1 MILQADWATVGL
13 FIVSVSAAGAVS
25 LVVWSEHRRLS
36 PPSSRAS
43 EMDWLEA
50 VFISLVGIAVF
61 AGWIGT
67 ILASLGVFSVAA
79 LSVIILAGAGVV
91 IWRRWPVEA
100 PKFHRPGIHEF
111 ALILLLLGCGVVY
124 FRPHEYVLGSTD
136 AGSYMNTGA
145 AVART
150 GKLVV
155 HDEWTHFLSE
165 FGSVTLRQQ
174 PPSWRTR
181 QLQFVGWYVDDRDPA
196 RVIPQFY
203 PFHPTWIGIGIGL
216 AGLPGGLL
224 VTPVWGILGIAAV
237 YLASRRWFGANVGLL
252 AATLLALTPTHIWF
266 ARYPTTEPLT
276 LLLVFTGLLAFQTL
290 WDEPSAGPAWGVFGA
305 SALGAAFLTRID
317 LPLVALAAIVAIIG
331 RWKQGRWAKGWTAYT
346 LTLGLFLLHALLSAF
361 FINWPYSWNT
371 YSAVI
376 QIVIRSS
383 LPVLVVGLGAVFLLL
398 VGSIVWRRNR
408 ARLAAY
414 RWGRSVRASGLRWLL
429 IALVVALSAYA
440 YFLRPILEPV
450 VYGISWPS
458 GNQYP
463 VLNGQNW
470 VRLGW
475 YLTPLGLLMATLGL
489 AEILRRESLD
499 RLGFFLTVGVLT
511 IIQYVYNIFST
522 PYHIYAMRRYVP
534 IVIPMLMIYA
544 AVAIVTTSRVQRVW
558 VGRPVGGSLA
568 LVLMAGL
575 VYQARFVLPQR
586 DLRGAVEQLTNLNA
600 RLKSEAIILISEP
613 AESLFADTLGVPLRF
628 IFGHDIATVRRD
640 DASVQP
646 FIERMMEQAAQQGR
660 PVQLI
665 AVDPIAPAVRQA
677 LSLQPVEMFPMTL
690 QMLMNTF
697 YDYPAVIQ
705 TAYYGIEI
713 YDVVGL
719 RSPYTLDPSGPIEID
734 VGTFDTP
741 FIRTGF
747 YGKEL
752 LPGDATMRWT
762 AGEAALDIPLSTEE
776 PITLNV
782 RAMIYRPEGV
792 AADPVTVWLDGE
804 RVGQFT
810 PSETWQVFSF
820 RAQPQPVGGVSSLQF
835 QTVTFNPAGLQINA
849 DTRDLGFLVDW
860 VKIATE

>member
-1 MILQADWATVGL
+1 MMLQAGWFAIGL
-13 FIVSVSAAGAVS
+13 FIVSVMAAGAVS
-25 LVVWSEHRRLS
+25 LMVWSEHRRLS
-36 PPSSRAS
+36 VSSSRAS

-50 VFISLVGIAVF
+50 VFVSLVGIAVF
-61 AGWIGT
+61 AGWVGT
-67 ILASLGVFSVAA
+67 ILASWGVFSLAA
-79 LSVIILAGAGVV
+79 LSVIMLAVAGAV
-91 IWRRWPVEA
+91 IWLRWPVER
-100 PKFHRPGIHEF
+100 PEFSRPGIHEF

-145 AVART
+145 EVART
-150 GKLVV
+150 GGLVV
-155 HDEWTHFLSE
+155 DDEWTRLLSE

-174 PPSWRTR
+174 PPGWLTR
-181 QLQFVGWYVDDRDPA
+181 QLQFVGWYIDDRDPG
-196 RVIPQFY
+196 RVVPQFY
-203 PFHPTWIGIGIGL
+203 PFHPTWIAIGIGL

-224 VTPVWGILGIAAV
+224 VTPVWGILSIAAV
-237 YLASRRWFGANVGLL
+237 YLASRRWFGASAGLL
-252 AATLLALTPTHIWF
+252 AALLLALTPTHIWF

-290 WDEPSAGPAWGVFGA
+290 WDEPSAGPVWGIFGA
-305 SALGAAFLTRID
+305 SVLGAAFLTRID
-317 LPLVALAAIVAIIG
+317 LPVVALAVIVAIIV
-331 RWKQGRWAKGWTAYT
+331 RWRQGRWTKGWTAYT
-346 LTLGLFLLHALLSAF
+346 LTLGLFLLHALLSAL
-361 FINWPYSWNT
+361 FINWPYFWNT

-376 QIVIRSS
+376 QIVIGSS
-383 LPVLVVGLGAVFLLL
+383 LPVLVVGLGAAFLLL
-398 VGSIVWRRNR
+398 VGLIVLRRNR
-408 ARLAAY
+408 ARLAAC
-414 RWGRSVRASGLRWLL
+414 RWGRLARSSGLRWSL
-429 IALVVALSAYA
+429 IAL
-440 YFLRPILEPV
+440 V

-475 YLTPLGLLMATLGL
+475 YLTPLGLLLATLGL
-489 AEILRRESLD
+489 AEILRRGSLD
-499 RLGFFLTVGVLT
+499 RLGLFLAVGGLT

-544 AVAIVTTSRVQRVW
+544 AVAIVAVSRVRKGW
-558 VGRPVGGSLA
+558 LSRLGGGSLA

-586 DLRGAVEQLTNLNA
+586 DLRGAVEQLTHLDE
-600 RLKSEAIILISEP
+600 RLKPDAVVLISEP
-613 AESLFADTLGVPLRF
+613 SESLFADTFGVPLRF
-628 IFGHDIATVRRD
+628 VFSHDIATVRRD
-640 DASVQP
+640 DASVLP
-646 FIERMMEQAAQQGR
+646 FIERMMKYAAEQSR

-690 QMLMNTF
+690 QMLMNT
-697 YDYPAVIQ
+697 YHDYPAVIQ
-705 TAYYGIEI
+705 TAYYGVEI

-719 RSPYTLDPSGPIEID
+719 RSPRTLDQSQPIEID

-747 YGKEL
+747 YGKEP

-762 AGEAALDIPLSTEE
+762 AGEAALDIPLPTEE
-776 PITLNV
+776 PITVDV

-792 AADPVTVWLDGE
+792 PADAVTVWLDRE
-804 RVGQFT
+804 RVGEFT
-810 PSETWQVFSF
+810 PGETWQIFSF
-820 RAQPQPVGGVSSLQF
+820 PAQPRPVRGISSLQF
-835 QTVTFNPAGLQINA
+835 QAMTFNPASLQINN
-849 DTRDLGFLVDW
+849 DSRDLGFLVDW
-860 VKIATE
+860 VKIAIQ

>member
-1 MILQADWATVGL
+1 
-13 FIVSVSAAGAVS
+13 
-25 LVVWSEHRRLS
+25 
-36 PPSSRAS
+36 
-43 EMDWLEA
+43 MDWLEA
-50 VFISLVGIAVF
+50 VFVSLVGIAVF
-61 AGWIGT
+61 AGWVGT
-67 ILASLGVFSVAA
+67 ILASLGVFSLATLSAITLAVAVA
-79 LSVIILAGAGVV
+79 V
-91 IWRRWPVEA
+91 IWLRWPVER
-100 PKFHRPGIHEF
+100 PKFSRPGIHEF
-111 ALILLLLGCGVVY
+111 ALILLLLGCGVMY
-124 FRPHEYVLGSTD
+124 LRPHEYVLGSTD

-150 GKLVV
+150 GGLVV
-155 HDEWTHFLSE
+155 EDEWTRVLSE

-174 PPSWRTR
+174 PPGWLTQ
-181 QLQFVGWYVDDRDPA
+181 QLQFVGWYIDDRDPG

-203 PFHPTWIGIGIGL
+203 PFHPTWIAIGISLG
-216 AGLPGGLL
+216 GLPGGLL
-224 VTPVWGILGIAAV
+224 VTPVWGILSIAAV
-237 YLASRRWFGANVGLL
+237 YLASRRWFGASAGLL
-252 AATLLALTPTHIWF
+252 AALLLALTPTHIWF

-276 LLLVFTGLLAFQTL
+276 LLLVFSGLLAFQML
-290 WDEPSAGPAWGVFGA
+290 WDEPSAGPVWGIFGA
-305 SALGAAFLTRID
+305 SVLGAAFLTRID
-317 LPLVALAAIVAIIG
+317 LPVVALAVIVAIIV
-331 RWKQGRWAKGWTAYT
+331 RWRQGRWTKGWTAYT
-346 LTLGLFLLHALLSAF
+346 LTLGLFLLHALLSALL
-361 FINWPYSWNT
+361 INWPYFWNT

-376 QIVIRSS
+376 QIVIGSS
-383 LPVLVVGLGAVFLLL
+383 LPVLVVGLGAASLLL
-398 VGSIVWRRNR
+398 VGLIVLRRNR

-414 RWGRSVRASGLRWLL
+414 PWGRFTRSSGLRWSL
-429 IALVVALSAYA
+429 IALVIALSAYA

-475 YLTPLGLLMATLGL
+475 YLTPLGLLLATLGL
-489 AEILRRESLD
+489 AEILRRESFD
-499 RLGFFLTVGVLT
+499 RLGLFLAVGVLT

-544 AVAIVTTSRVQRVW
+544 AVAIAAVSRVRKAW
-558 VGRPVGGSLA
+558 LSRLGGGSMA

-586 DLRGAVEQLTNLNA
+586 DLRGAVQQLTNLNDH
-600 RLKSEAIILISEP
+600 LKSDAIVLISEP
-613 AESLFADTLGVPLRF
+613 TESLLADTLGVPLRF
-628 IFGHDIATVRRD
+628 VFGHDVATVRRD
-640 DASVQP
+640 DASILP
-646 FIERMMEQAAQQGR
+646 FIERMMEYAAEQSR
-660 PVQLI
+660 PVQLV

-690 QMLMNTF
+690 QMLMNTY

-705 TAYYGIEI
+705 TAYYGVEI

-719 RSPYTLDPSGPIEID
+719 RSSYTLDQSQPIEID

-762 AGEAALDIPLSTEE
+762 AGEATLDIPLRTEE
-776 PITLNV
+776 PITVNV

-804 RVGQFT
+804 RIGEFT
-810 PSETWQVFSF
+810 PGETWQIFSF
-820 RAQPQPVGGVSSLQF
+820 PAQPRPVRDISSLQF
-835 QTVTFNPAGLQINA
+835 QAVTFNPASLQINN

-860 VKIATE
+860 VKIAIE

>member
-1 MILQADWATVGL
+1 MLQADWFAVGL

-25 LVVWSEHRRLS
+25 LTIWSEHRKSS
-36 PPSSRAS
+36 PPSSWAS
-43 EMDWLEA
+43 QMDWVEA
-50 VFISLVGIAVF
+50 VFVSLVGITVL
-61 AGWIGT
+61 AGWVGT
-67 ILASLGVFSVAA
+67 ILASLGVFSLPA
-79 LSVIILAGAGVV
+79 LSVIILTVAGIA
-91 IWRRWPVEA
+91 IWLRWPVER
-100 PKFHRPGIHEF
+100 PTFNRPGIHEF

-136 AGSYMNTGA
+136 AGSYMNTGT

-150 GKLVV
+150 GELVA
-155 HDEWTHFLSE
+155 HDEWTRLLSE

-174 PPSWRTR
+174 PPGWATR
-181 QLQFVGWYVDDRDPA
+181 QLQFVGWYIEDRDPA

-203 PFHPTWIGIGIGL
+203 PFHPTWIAIGISL
-216 AGLPGGLL
+216 AGLSGGLL
-224 VTPVWGILGIAAV
+224 VTPVWGTLSIAAV
-237 YLASRRWFGANVGLL
+237 YLASRRWFGASVGLL
-252 AATLLALTPTHIWF
+252 AAILLALTPTHIWF

-276 LLLVFTGLLAFQTL
+276 LLLIFTGLLAFQTL
-290 WDEPSAGPAWGVFGA
+290 WDEPSAGPVWGIFGA

-317 LPLVALAAIVAIIG
+317 LPVVALSIIVAIIV
-331 RWKQGRWAKGWTAYT
+331 RWRQGRWTKGWTAYT
-346 LTLGLFLLHALLSAF
+346 LTLGLFLLHALLSALL
-361 FINWPYSWNT
+361 INWPYFWNT

-376 QIVIRSS
+376 QIVIGSS
-383 LPVLVVGLGAVFLLL
+383 LPVLVVGLGAALILL
-398 VGSIVWRRNR
+398 VGLIVLQRNR
-408 ARLAAY
+408 TRLAAC
-414 RWGRSVRASGLRWLL
+414 RWGRSVRSSWLRWML

-440 YFLRPILEPV
+440 YFLRPMLEPV
-450 VYGISWPS
+450 VYGTSWPS

-489 AEILRRESLD
+489 AEILRRESFD
-499 RLGFFLTVGVLT
+499 RLGLFLAVGALT

-534 IVIPMLMIYA
+534 IVIPTLMIYA
-544 AVAIVTTSRVQRVW
+544 AVAIAAIYRARRIW
-558 VGRPVGGSLA
+558 LGRLVGGSLTLA
-568 LVLMAGL
+568 LMGGL

-600 RLKSEAIILISEP
+600 RLESDAIILISEP
-613 AESLFADTLGVPLRF
+613 TESLFADTFGVPLRF
-628 IFGHDIATVRRD
+628 VFGHDIATVRQD
-640 DASVQP
+640 NATVLP
-646 FIERMMEQAAQQGR
+646 FIERMMEYATEQDR

-665 AVDPIAPAVRQA
+665 AVDPIAPAVRQV

-690 QMLMNTF
+690 QMLMNTY

-719 RSPYTLDPSGPIEID
+719 RPSYTPDVSRPIEID

-762 AGEAALDIPLSTEE
+762 AGEAALDIPLPTEE
-776 PITLNV
+776 PITVNV
-782 RAMIYRPEGV
+782 RAMIYRPEDV

-804 RVGQFT
+804 RVGEFT

-820 RAQPQPVGGVSSLQF
+820 PAQPRPVRGVSSLQF
-835 QTVTFNPAGLQINA
+835 HTVTFNPASLGVNN

-860 VKIATE
+860 VKIAIQ